1 MYLVAKQRKEIAGNF
16 KGLIKTILFN
26 RKGIIKAV
34 IPADQK
40 QPSKDQ
46 NKIRFGIFLYELKFI
61 N

>member
-1 MYLVAKQRKEIAGNF
+1 MYLVAKQRKEIAGKF
-16 KGLIKTILFN
+16 KGLIKTVLFN

-34 IPADQK
+34 IPADKK

-46 NKIRFGIFLYELKFI
+46 EKIRFGGFIYELKFI